1 MSNFTRFFIKIVL
14 STIADKR
21 TTVKTWYSS
30 LMV

>member
-1 MSNFTRFFIKIVL
+1 MDNFTRFFIKIVL

-21 TTVKTWYSS
+21 TTVKTWYIS